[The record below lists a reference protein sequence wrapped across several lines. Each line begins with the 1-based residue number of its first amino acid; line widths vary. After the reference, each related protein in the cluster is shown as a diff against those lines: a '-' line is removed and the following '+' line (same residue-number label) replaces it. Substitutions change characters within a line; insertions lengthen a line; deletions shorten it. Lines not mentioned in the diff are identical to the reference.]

1 MTPMR
6 ITVVGAGALGQLFGG
21 LLARAGHTVSFVA
34 RGEALAAIASH
45 GLTVVAPGG
54 PFSTGPLKASASPA
68 ELGASNLVIVAVKT
82 WQVEGLAASLA
93 PLVTKATVVLPL
105 QNGVEAADQL
115 ASALGQDAVVGAV
128 CRVLATREAPDRVR
142 YVGPAPEIEA
152 GERAGGQGERLER
165 IVNAL
170 REAGFTARVSPDIQV
185 ALWAK
190 LLFVEPFGAV
200 GAVTRCPAEAF
211 RAVPETRAMLE
222 QAMREVQAVAA
233 GRGVR
238 VPDEAVAKSL
248 ARIDALPAGA
258 MASMHRDLV
267 EGRPSELEGQTGAVV
282 RLGKQAGAA
291 CPVHDFLYASLLPGE
306 LRSRR

>member
-1 MTPMR
+1 MTPVR
-6 ITVVGAGALGQLFGG
+6 ITMVGAGALGQLFGG
-21 LLARAGHTVSFVA
+21 LFARAGHAVSFVA
-34 RGEALAAIASH
+34 RGESLAAIVSH
-45 GLTVVAPGG
+45 GLTVDAPGG

-68 ELGASNLVIVAVKT
+68 DLGASELVVVTVKS

-93 PLVTKATVVLPL
+93 PLVSKGTIVLPV

-115 ASALGQDAVVGAV
+115 AAALGEDAVVGGV
-128 CRVLATREAPDRVR
+128 CRVLATREAADRVR
-142 YVGPAPEIEA
+142 YVGPAPEIEV
-152 GERAGGQGERLER
+152 GERAGGASERLER
-165 IVNAL
+165 LVDVL
-170 REAGFTARVSPDIQV
+170 REAGFTARVSNDIRL

-200 GAVTRCPAEAF
+200 GAVTRSPADAF

-238 VPDEAVAKSL
+238 IPDEAIAKSL

-258 MASMHRDLV
+258 TASMHRDLV

-282 RLGKQAGAA
+282 RLGKQSGVPR
-291 CPVHDFLYASLLPGE
+291 PVHDFLYASLLPGE
-306 LRSRR
+306 RRSR